1 MTSTR
6 KTLELGAER
15 RPLSY
20 DENAAYATAVII
32 LAWLINGAV
41 RLLRSVWQAVV
52 AWRQRQQTRRQLS
65 MLDDHLLRDIG
76 LRRADIEYVATS
88 ASIRP
93 FQPKRADPR
102 PAANDQA
109 PREAA

>member
-6 KTLELGAER
+6 NTLESGAGR
-15 RPLSY
+15 APLSY
-20 DENAAYATAVII
+20 DENPSHATAVII
-32 LAWLINGAV
+32 LARLINGAAW
-41 RLLRSVWQAVV
+41 LLRSGWQALA

-65 MLDDHLLRDIG
+65 MLDDHMLRDIG

-93 FQPKRADPR
+93 FQPKLADPR
-102 PAANDQA
+102 PAANQAA
-109 PREAA
+109 PRDAA

>member
-6 KTLELGAER
+6 NTLELGAK
-15 RPLSY
+15 RPPMSY
-20 DENAAYATAVII
+20 DENAAHATAVII
-32 LAWLINGAV
+32 VAWLINGAA
-41 RLLRSVWQAVV
+41 RLLRSGGQAFA

-93 FQPKRADPR
+93 FQPKLADPR
-102 PAANDQA
+102 PSANLRA
-109 PREAA
+109 PRNAA